1 MWVRALACTAERS
14 SAATRVILLVL
25 ALGCTLPVFAR
36 SQSTLPSSSPPAA
49 AIPSPLTLEEA
60 EQIALKSHPRIGSAT
75 FTAQAAGQVL
85 SETKS
90 QYFPAIVSN
99 TTGALANT
107 ATVLAAGALTT
118 SSLSNRLAFG
128 ITIAQL
134 VTDFGRTNSLT
145 RAARLRV
152 DAQNQNV
159 ISARARTI
167 LAVRSA
173 YYGVL
178 AADAVLKVA
187 QAALSNRQLL
197 LRQITALSQSALRST
212 LDVSFARVLVSQAQ
226 LAVYQAE
233 NNGDDAR
240 AELASSM
247 GLAQSQRFNLVD
259 QQLPSSLGP
268 DLQPLITEALTE
280 RPDLLA
286 RERDRDAAYQFA
298 QAEKRLK
305 DPTVSFAAAAGG
317 IPDSDHTLSH
327 DNYEAAGINLSI
339 PIFNGGLFAARHE
352 EALAR
357 ANAAA
362 RDVETWSLQVTR
374 EVQKAWY
381 EANTAF
387 RRLDVTA
394 QLVDETAE
402 SVRLAQARYD
412 AGLGGIVE
420 LNQAQLSEIGAQIDA
435 ASAKY
440 DYLDRRTT
448 LDFAIGTFR

>member
-1 MWVRALACTAERS
+1 LRGHLRG
-14 SAATRVILLVL
+14 ILLVT
-25 ALGCTLPVFAR
+25 ALGCTPLFCR
-36 SQSTLPSSSPPAA
+36 SQSSVPDSSRGAA
-49 AIPSPLTLEEA
+49 GVPSPLSLEAA
-60 EQIALKSHPRIGSAT
+60 EQIALKNHPRIGSAT
-75 FTAQAAGQVL
+75 YTAQAAGQVV

-90 QYFPAIVSN
+90 QYFPTIVST
-99 TTGALANT
+99 TTGAVANT
-107 ATVLAAGALTT
+107 GTVQAAGALTT
-118 SSLSNRLAFG
+118 SSLSNRLASG

-145 RAARLRV
+145 GAARLRV
-152 DAQNQNV
+152 DAQNHDV
-159 ISARARTI
+159 ISARAQTI

-178 AADAVLKVA
+178 ASDAVLRVA

-226 LAVYQAE
+226 LAVYEAE
-233 NNGDDAR
+233 NNGDNAR

-247 GLAQSQRFNLVD
+247 GLVQSQRFALVEQD
-259 QQLPSSLGP
+259 LPPALGP
-268 DLQPLITEALTE
+268 ELQPLLAEAMAQ

-286 RERDRDAAYQFA
+286 RERDRDATRQFA
-298 QAEKRLK
+298 QAEKRLA
-305 DPTVSFAAAAGG
+305 DPTLSFAASAGG

-327 DNYEAAGINLSI
+327 NSYEAAGLILSI
-339 PIFNGGLFAARHE
+339 PIFNGGLFAARRE

-357 ANAAA
+357 ANAADK
-362 RDVETWSLQVTR
+362 DVENYALQVTR

-381 EANTAF
+381 EVNTAF

-394 QLVDETAE
+394 QLVDEASE

-420 LNQAQLSEIGAQIDA
+420 LNQAQLNQIQAQIDA
-435 ASAKY
+435 AGAKY
-440 DYLDRRTT
+440 DYLGRRTI
-448 LDFAIGTFR
+448 LDFAIGTYR

>member
-1 MWVRALACTAERS
+1 MRAHFRG
-14 SAATRVILLVL
+14 ILLVI
-25 ALGCTLPVFAR
+25 ALGCTLPVFGR
-36 SQSTLPSSSPPAA
+36 SQDSVPPSSPTGAG
-49 AIPSPLTLEEA
+49 IPSPLTLDEA
-60 EQIALKSHPRIGSAT
+60 EQIALKNHPRIGSAT
-75 FTAQAAGQVL
+75 YGAQAAGQVV

-90 QYFPAIVSN
+90 QYFPTIVSN
-99 TTGALANT
+99 TTGAVANT
-107 ATVLAAGALTT
+107 GTVLAAGALTT
-118 SSLSNRLAFG
+118 SSLSNRFASG
-128 ITIAQL
+128 ITIVQV

-159 ISARARTI
+159 ISARAQTI

-226 LAVYQAE
+226 LAVYEAE
-233 NNGDDAR
+233 NDGDNAR

-247 GLAQSQRFNLVD
+247 GFAQSRHFNLAEQD
-259 QQLPSSLGP
+259 LPPALSP
-268 DLQPLITEALTE
+268 ELQPLITEALAQ

-286 RERDRDAAYQFA
+286 RARDRDAAYQFA
-298 QAEKRLK
+298 QAEKRLA
-305 DPTVSFAAAAGG
+305 DPTVTFGAVAGG
-317 IPDSDHTLSH
+317 IPDSDHTLPH
-327 DNYEAAGINLSI
+327 NNYEAAGIILSI
-339 PIFNGGLFAARHE
+339 PVFNGGLFAARHE

-357 ANAAA
+357 ADASDK
-362 RDVETWSLQVTR
+362 DVQSYSLQVTR

-394 QLVDETAE
+394 QLVDETNE

-420 LNQAQLSEIGAQIDA
+420 LNQAQLSEIQAQIDA

-440 DYLDRRTT
+440 DYLNRRTV